1 MILSTYANRTVAEV
15 SEPLLAVNQ
24 ALGQQLSKVVDESIN
39 DQILNRAQQ
48 AGAKAVYLTIDCPW
62 LGRRLRDV
70 RCNFALP
77 PGMPFPSFPADLD
90 GLLGAGNSCD
100 RTRYDA
106 SLTWTSLRSF
116 KDRAHSRGLQ
126 LWLKGVL
133 SSEDAN
139 LGVQAGVDGIL
150 VSNHGG
156 CQLDDALSTLDALP
170 GVVAAVQGRIPVHL
184 DGGIRRGSD
193 IFKALALGAEHVWIG
208 GSLSRLAQRLK
219 YYRTWRVDID
229 VGDCAQ
235 VGQCSGGWRTR
246 ASKALNSYCGC
257 FETSLRRSWR

>member
-1 MILSTYANRTVAEV
+1 M
-15 SEPLLAVNQ
+15 SEPLLAANQ

-39 DQILNRAQQ
+39 DRILDRAQQ

-77 PGMPFPSFPADLD
+77 EEMSLPSFPPDSSKD
-90 GLLGAGNSCD
+90 IMGVGNSSD
-100 RTRYDA
+100 RTKYDA
-106 SLTWTSLRSF
+106 TLTWTNLQSF
-116 KDRAHSRGLQ
+116 KHRVHSRGLQ

-133 SSEDAN
+133 SSEDAR
-139 LGVQAGVDGIL
+139 LAVEAGVDGIL

-156 CQLDDALSTLDALP
+156 RQLDGALSTLDALP
-170 GVVAAVQGRIPVHL
+170 GVVAAAHGRIPVHL

-208 GSLSRLAQRLK
+208 KFLFPTFIIVCQRYSK
-219 YYRTWRVDID
+219 DMMQSDTD
-229 VGDCAQ
+229 VGSYLVDDC
-235 VGQCSGGWRTR
+235 VSRSTR
-246 ASKALNSYCGC
+246 
-257 FETSLRRSWR
+257 SLGVSVQGSTRC